1 MHSPLFTTILKALPL
16 AAALFT
22 IAADG
27 EGCLLIS
34 NTNNGET
41 PSNGGCPDL
50 DDGCPRLECESGNVV
65 NDDGCE
71 ICECVDSLV
80 CDIENQPVPECANP
94 GLDEDSCSWFCE
106 SRDECFSDTD
116 CGFDSVCVFSC
127 HGVDETSADCDFV
140 FGQCVPVV
148 SGCFSDDECSDG
160 FRCDLSGNGSANDRD
175 EASSPRPEG
184 GVCVPVDQSCFSA
197 EEDCGPGRHC
207 EFFDNAGGLVV
218 AAGTCVDDVA
228 VSECSSNE
236 ECGANQVCNVQC
248 GFDPGC
254 PECDAC
260 FPVGYCVDV
269 AVPCTSDADCAFDEV
284 CGLPLDR
291 VVPCQDADGD
301 GQCDA
306 DIAPDP
312 APAPAGVCIAVNVD
326 DTCSSDVDCGVGEF
340 CNDVGTDSCVCTDIC
355 IDDGAGGCL
364 PCECPS
370 SGVCT
375 ARSSECFNDID
386 CGTAQVCELQA
397 SGCDEPCVVDAAGN
411 TECFPCDPVLTGTCV
426 TIATTCSS
434 DFDCKP
440 EEQCALELPCA
451 DPAGCRPAFA
461 PQGTCQPRDP
471 TTDPCAVVRCGAGD
485 TCEVQADG
493 TAACI
498 AAAGCFG
505 DEDCNGGLV
514 CNAAEVCLPAPCEPA
529 AEACI
534 DVCYGSCIAP

>member
-94 GLDEDSCSWFCE
+94 GFDEDSCSWFCE

-284 CGLPLDR
+284 SRWIALSLARTPMATANATPTSLLILLLLLPACAS
-291 VVPCQDADGD
+291 PSTSTTPA
-301 GQCDA
+301 A
-306 DIAPDP
+306 ATSIA
-312 APAPAGVCIAVNVD
+312 ASA
-326 DTCSSDVDCGVGEF
+326 SS
-340 CNDVGTDSCVCTDIC
+340 
-355 IDDGAGGCL
+355 
-364 PCECPS
+364 
-370 SGVCT
+370 
-375 ARSSECFNDID
+375 
-386 CGTAQVCELQA
+386 
-397 SGCDEPCVVDAAGN
+397 
-411 TECFPCDPVLTGTCV
+411 
-426 TIATTCSS
+426 ATTWVPTPASAQTS
-434 DFDCKP
+434 ASTTVPAAASPVSARAAESAPPAAANASTTSIVGPLRFASCKP
-440 EEQCALELPCA
+440 
-451 DPAGCRPAFA
+451 
-461 PQGTCQPRDP
+461 
-471 TTDPCAVVRCGAGD
+471 
-485 TCEVQADG
+485 
-493 TAACI
+493 
-498 AAAGCFG
+498 AAAT
-505 DEDCNGGLV
+505 NPASLTPPATP
-514 CNAAEVCLPAPCEPA
+514 NAFLATPCSREPA
-529 AEACI
+529 
-534 DVCYGSCIAP
+534 